1 MPTYVYECSAGHTF
15 ERILRVADYANPQGC
30 DQCGR
35 LGKKVI
41 TAPTVF
47 VSKDICYDSPIDGRP
62 ITSMRARLDDL
73 ARNNCTEYDPE
84 IKKDYTRRIE
94 RQQLQLERSVEA
106 TVEATIEQM
115 PVRKR
120 EQLETELRSGADCA
134 PERQAAPFKTT
145 TKVQHGH

>member
-1 MPTYVYECSAGHTF
+1 MPTYVYLCLDGHYF
-15 ERILRVADYANPQGC
+15 ERILRVADYATPQQC
-30 DQCGR
+30 DCGKP
-35 LGKKVI
+35 GTKVI
-41 TAPTVF
+41 TVPTVF
-47 VSKDICYDSPIDGRP
+47 ASKDICYDSPIDGRP
-62 ITSMRARLDDL
+62 ITSMKARRDDL

-94 RQQLQLERSVEA
+94 REQLQLERSVEA

-120 EQLETELRSGADCA
+120 EQLETELRSGADCT
-134 PERQAAPFKTT
+134 PERQAAPFVST